1 MLLLVVEFMYHQ
13 MKHSSLSCSFFKVM
27 YNYKSIFDIC
37 IENDAMKEEV
47 SAAKKHI
54 EMLQDVQNTLMQ

>member
-1 MLLLVVEFMYHQ
+1 MYDYE
-13 MKHSSLSCSFFKVM
+13 L
-27 YNYKSIFDIC
+27 IFDIY

-54 EMLQDVQNTLMQ
+54 KMLQNMWNILT